1 MKNIILISLIPF
13 AVFAQDIAKE
23 PEAINTQ
30 SILLIAF
37 LALKTPVLGLIQQIL
52 KGLPQNGVV
61 KFLSKVVD
69 LLAANVAHK

>member
-13 AVFAQDIAKE
+13 AVFAQDITKE
-23 PEAINTQ
+23 PEAMNTK

-37 LALKTPVLGLIQQIL
+37 LALKTPVLGVFQKIL
-52 KGLPQNGVV
+52 AGMPQNGVV

-69 LLAANVAHK
+69 LLAANIAHK